1 MNTTTLGTIGERL
14 VEAEL
19 LKLGFCVA
27 RPSVDIDGYD
37 LLAGTDAREYHRL
50 QIKTC
55 RIPVEHKGSY
65 GYRYTALKNR
75 KSDFFIFVCLMHN
88 AFYIVPTD
96 QIAASIR
103 LSGDGSGQSE
113 IEKFFGAWH
122 ILKPTPDDH
131 ASTQVLDAQ

>member
-1 MNTTTLGTIGERL
+1 VDTTTLGTIGERL

-27 RPSVDIDGYD
+27 RPAVDIDGYD
-37 LLAGTDAREYHRL
+37 LLAGTNSREYHRL

-55 RIPVEHKGSY
+55 RIPAEYRGSY
-65 GYRYTALKNR
+65 GYRYTTLKNK
-75 KSDFFIFVCLMHN
+75 KSDYFIFVCLMHN
-88 AFYIVPTD
+88 SFYIVPTALT
-96 QIAASIR
+96 AASIR

-113 IEKFFGAWH
+113 VEKFFGAWH
-122 ILKPTPDDH
+122 ILKPTHPDH

>member
-1 MNTTTLGTIGERL
+1 VDTTTLGTIGERL

-27 RPSVDIDGYD
+27 IPSVDIDGYD

-50 QIKTC
+50 QIKTS
-55 RIPVEHKGSY
+55 RIPAEIRGSY
-65 GYRYTALKNR
+65 GYRYTALKNK

-88 AFYIVPTD
+88 TFYIVPTSLVSS
-96 QIAASIR
+96 SIR

-113 IEKFFGAWH
+113 VEKFFGAWH
-122 ILKPTPDDH
+122 TLKSTTNNH
-131 ASTQVLDAQ
+131 ASTQVLDAE